1 MSRSNETRYIKQHE
15 TCKCRCRLD
24 ASVCND
30 EQRWSIENVD
40 VDVKNWLT
48 KEDALKNLFGI
59 LVYVNVNVI
68 DHVT

>member
-40 VDVKNWLT
+40 VDVKN
-48 KEDALKNLFGI
+48 
-59 LVYVNVNVI
+59 
-68 DHVT
+68 

>member
-15 TCKCRCRLD
+15 TCRCRLD

-48 KEDALKNLFGI
+48 KEDAIKNLFGI